1 MLEQLFKLP
10 ILLKE
15 GLIID
20 IEATGDPSKGGRII
34 TFGYCVDD
42 FLEIFQLEE
51 GSEEETNKIIEQ
63 IERMK
68 KNLKLYPRKLI
79 GYSVKGEEEWLG
91 VKFDIDLLENQE
103 KRKII

>member
-42 FLEIFQLEE
+42 FIEIFQLEE
-51 GSEEETNKIIEQ
+51 GFQFLVFAPFCLWWI
-63 IERMK
+63 
-68 KNLKLYPRKLI
+68 
-79 GYSVKGEEEWLG
+79 
-91 VKFDIDLLENQE
+91 
-103 KRKII
+103 